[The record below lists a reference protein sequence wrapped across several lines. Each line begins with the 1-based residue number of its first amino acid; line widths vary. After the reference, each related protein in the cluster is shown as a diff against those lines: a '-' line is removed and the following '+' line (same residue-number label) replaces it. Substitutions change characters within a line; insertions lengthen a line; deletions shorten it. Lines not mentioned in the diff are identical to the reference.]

1 MTSLLQRRKNSENR
15 SAFGRLI
22 HKSVVAHCFDSVA
35 WFFVAWCL
43 DWICLLYVVE
53 FAADIPDTVDAVA
66 V

>member
-1 MTSLLQRRKNSENR
+1 MPSDFQNSSSVVTSS
-15 SAFGRLI
+15 SLI

-35 WFFVAWCL
+35 WFFAAWCL